1 MKITFRKTALLLLW
15 AFTLWVAF
23 WGGFYKSQMI
33 NSYSQYLS
41 SKVQLADHK
50 ALLRKIESGDAAG
63 VREGLVERISVE
75 APLLELREDSSSDLL
90 GWVVNVIYPREAI
103 TLISVYDHHLDDR
116 SPDAPPTKSGN

>member
-1 MKITFRKTALLLLW
+1 MKITFRQTALLLLW

-33 NSYSQYLS
+33 SSYSQYLS

-50 ALLRKIESGDAAG
+50 ALLRKIEGGDAAS
-63 VREGLVERISVE
+63 VREGLVQRISVE
-75 APLLELREDSSSDLL
+75 TSLLELRQDSSSDLL
-90 GWVVNVIYPREAI
+90 GWVINVIYPREAI

-116 SPDAPPTKSGN
+116 SPGTPPTKSGN